1 MKWLSTTNNVICT
14 LQKQVV
20 QTFNESR
27 QICLQEV
34 DIHDLENMNE
44 FRFEVDAA
52 APATIEVHLL

>member
-1 MKWLSTTNNVICT
+1 MSSAPCKI
-14 LQKQVV
+14 QVT

-27 QICLQEV
+27 RMSLQEV
-34 DIHDLENMNE
+34 DIHDLEKMNE